1 MSVEGR
7 LNAIARERWISTVSH
22 ELAPLK
28 KDVTDRAKTGKVG
41 DLSEE
46 VSSELKDG
54 EWSLEK
60 RILGVEKKG
69 MNVPFDPLNGIIA
82 QLTRKCH
89 ENVIRQ
95 GLSKSHRVV
104 AVGLKYWSSS
114 GQIWC

>member
-1 MSVEGR
+1 MQGEVPQLVMSVEGR

-60 RILGVEKKG
+60 PTA
-69 MNVPFDPLNGIIA
+69 VPNTKF
-82 QLTRKCH
+82 Q
-89 ENVIRQ
+89 
-95 GLSKSHRVV
+95 
-104 AVGLKYWSSS
+104 
-114 GQIWC
+114 